1 MAVQRRE
8 RAGKV
13 RWVGRYRGP
22 DGQERSKTFDSKREA
37 KAWVD
42 EREREKRRGEW
53 IAPESQQVTLGELV
67 RAHADRSTNPR
78 TRAARMFAVNNL
90 GPLDGAPL
98 GRIQRSDV
106 RAWVDS
112 LTRRRPWIEGG
123 KPVSETSAG
132 SALQVVSTVLNLAVS
147 DGLLVKSPAKGV
159 KPPKAPSGAIDPS
172 SLITWD
178 EIQAIR
184 AEAAETL
191 AAAITLGAA
200 TGLRGGELGG
210 LRVRSIDFLRQQVH
224 VTHQSQGRAKPWAWE
239 ELKTEKANR
248 VVPLTDEA
256 REVLARMLHGAGR
269 GPDEP
274 LFLTRRGGQYSSNT
288 LGEAFVAA
296 RDRAGIDEFTVHD
309 LRHFYAS
316 ALISAGLSARAVAD
330 LLGHENPTTTLRVY
344 AKLFPGDRE
353 RALAAISDVMR
364 DQRGTVNLGA
374 ARAVGSDAGQSGF
387 GSPARTRT

>member
-8 RAGKV
+8 RGGKV

-22 DGQERSKTFDSKREA
+22 DGRERSATFETKREA

-53 IAPESQQVTLGELV
+53 ISPEAQQITLGDLV
-67 RAHADRSTNPR
+67 RAHVARTANPR
-78 TRAARMFAVNNL
+78 TRASRQFAANNL
-90 GPLDGAPL
+90 GPLEGAPL
-98 GRIQRSDV
+98 GKIQRSDL
-106 RAWVDS
+106 RAWADS
-112 LTRRRPWIEGG
+112 LTQRRPWVAGG
-123 KPVSETSAG
+123 KPLSESSAA
-132 SALQVVSTVLNLAVS
+132 SILQVVSTVLSLAVS
-147 DGLLVKSPAKGV
+147 DGLLVKSPAQGV
-159 KPPKAPSGAIDPS
+159 KPPKGPSEAIDPS
-172 SLITWD
+172 ALITWGMIAAVRD
-178 EIQAIR
+178 EAK
-184 AEAAETL
+184 ETL

-210 LRVRSIDFLRQQVH
+210 LRVRSIDFLRQEVH

-248 VVPLTDEA
+248 VVPLTDDAGEA
-256 REVLARMLHGAGR
+256 LARMLHGAGR
-269 GPDEP
+269 SPEEP
-274 LFLTRRGGQYSSNT
+274 LFLTRQGGQYTSNT

-296 RDRAGIDEFTVHD
+296 RNRAGIEEFTVHD

-330 LLGHENPTTTLRVY
+330 LLGHENPATTLRIY

-353 RALAAISDVMR
+353 RARAAIADVMR
-364 DQRGTVNLGA
+364 DQSGTA
-374 ARAVGSDAGQSGF
+374 ESGSGDSGGIVAG
-387 GSPARTRT
+387 